1 MKPAALPTPLPYRP
15 LPPTASPSLVP
26 GGQVAGRSRLERL
39 KAQPRKP
46 GEASFF
52 YYDSHFRNEAVKVL
66 PGEFFVY
73 DEDILVMTTL
83 GSCIAACIWDRE
95 RRIGGMNHFLL
106 PDVGSG
112 GGGGGADS
120 GRYGSYAMDLLIG
133 ELVKRGATRSTME
146 AKIFG
151 GGAVIS
157 GMNSINVGERN
168 TAFVLDYLRT
178 ERITIVSKDVL
189 DIYPRKVC
197 FLPAS
202 GKAMVKR
209 LASANTEALAAQE
222 RAAALTTPASS
233 AGGSVDLF

>member
-1 MKPAALPTPLPYRP
+1 MLTASTPLAAAPR
-15 LPPTASPSLVP
+15 AS
-26 GGQVAGRSRLERL
+26 ASRLDKL

-52 YYDSHFRNEAVKVL
+52 FYDAHFRNDAVKVL
-66 PGEFFVY
+66 PGEFFVA

-83 GSCIAACIWDRE
+83 GSCIAACLWDRE
-95 RRIGGMNHFLL
+95 KRIGGMNHFLL
-106 PDVGSG
+106 PDGGQGS
-112 GGGGGADS
+112 DS
-120 GRYGSYAMDLLIG
+120 GRYGSFAMDLLIG
-133 ELVKRGATRSTME
+133 ELVKRGANRSTME
-146 AKIFG
+146 AKVFG

-157 GMNSINVGERN
+157 GMNTINVGERN

-178 ERITIVSKDVL
+178 ERITVVSKDVM

-222 RAAALTTPASS
+222 RAASNRAAPVTSS
-233 AGGSVDLF
+233 GGSVDLF

>member
-1 MKPAALPTPLPYRP
+1 MAHPLASAPAPALSARP
-15 LPPTASPSLVP
+15 AP
-26 GGQVAGRSRLERL
+26 SRLERL
-39 KAQPRKP
+39 KAAPRKN

-52 YYDSHFRNEAVKVL
+52 FYDAHFHNDAVKVL
-66 PGEFFVY
+66 PGEFFVA
-73 DEDILVMTTL
+73 DEDLLVMTTL
-83 GSCIAACIWDRE
+83 GSCIAACLWDRE
-95 RRIGGMNHFLL
+95 KRIGGMNHFLL
-106 PDVGSG
+106 PDSG
-112 GGGGGADS
+112 GRDGDS
-120 GRYGSYAMDLLIG
+120 GRYGSFAMDLLIG

-146 AKIFG
+146 AKVFG

-157 GMNSINVGERN
+157 GMNTINVGERN

-178 ERITIVSKDVL
+178 ERITVVSKDVM

-222 RAAALTTPASS
+222 RAAATRAVPTS

>member
-1 MKPAALPTPLPYRP
+1 MLSAAPSPAALQRP
-15 LPPTASPSLVP
+15 VP
-26 GGQVAGRSRLERL
+26 GRLERL
-39 KAQPRKP
+39 KSAPRKP

-52 YYDSHFRNEAVKVL
+52 FYDAHFRNDAVKVL
-66 PGEFFVY
+66 PGEFFVH

-83 GSCIAACIWDRE
+83 GSCIAACIWDRD

-106 PDVGSG
+106 PDAG
-112 GGGGGADS
+112 GGTDS
-120 GRYGSYAMDLLIG
+120 GRYGSFAMDLLIG

-146 AKIFG
+146 AKVFG

-157 GMNSINVGERN
+157 GMNTINVGERN

-178 ERITIVSKDVL
+178 ERISVVSKDVL

-197 FLPAS
+197 FLPRS
-202 GKAMVKR
+202 GKAMVKK

-222 RAAALTTPASS
+222 RAAASRAVPANSS
-233 AGGSVDLF
+233 SGGSVDLF

>member
-1 MKPAALPTPLPYRP
+1 MLASAPA
-15 LPPTASPSLVP
+15 PSLSQAARP
-26 GGQVAGRSRLERL
+26 APSRLERL
-39 KAQPRKP
+39 KAAPRKN

-52 YYDSHFRNEAVKVL
+52 FYDAHFRNDAVKVL
-66 PGEFFVY
+66 PGEFFVA
-73 DEDILVMTTL
+73 DEDLLVMTTL
-83 GSCIAACIWDRE
+83 GSCIAACLWDRE
-95 RRIGGMNHFLL
+95 KRVGGMNHFLL
-106 PDVGSG
+106 PDSG
-112 GGGGGADS
+112 AGGRDGDS
-120 GRYGSYAMDLLIG
+120 GRYGSFAMDLLIG
-133 ELVKRGATRSTME
+133 EMVKRGATRSTME
-146 AKIFG
+146 AKVFG

-157 GMNSINVGERN
+157 GMNTINVGERN

-178 ERITIVSKDVL
+178 ERITVVSKDVL

-222 RAAALTTPASS
+222 RAAATRAAPVS

>member
-1 MKPAALPTPLPYRP
+1 MSAPNKQPIVAARADP
-15 LPPTASPSLVP
+15 
-26 GGQVAGRSRLERL
+26 SRLQRL
-39 KAQPRKP
+39 KARPRRP

-52 YYDSHFRNEAVKVL
+52 YYDAHFHNEAVKVL
-66 PGEFFVY
+66 PGEYFVF

-83 GSCIAACIWDRE
+83 GSCIAACIWDRDK
-95 RRIGGMNHFLL
+95 RIGGMNHFLL
-106 PDVGSG
+106 PDSG
-112 GGGGGADS
+112 GGAES
-120 GRYGSYAMDLLIG
+120 GRYGSFAMELLIG

-146 AKIFG
+146 AKVFG

-157 GMNSINVGERN
+157 GMNTINVGERN
-168 TAFVLDYLRT
+168 TTFVMDYLRT
-178 ERITIVSKDVL
+178 ERITIVSKDVM

-222 RAAALTTPASS
+222 RAAATRHSPS
-233 AGGSVDLF
+233 ANTGGSVDLF